1 MTLLLDVWP
10 QRKIDFQDNIPASIM
25 TASTDWQKRVK
36 GNSSHLLRFV
46 MYDVRGDVVQE
57 P

>member
-1 MTLLLDVWP
+1 MTLLLDVGP
-10 QRKIDFQDNIPASIM
+10 RRKIDFQDNIPTRIM
-25 TASTDWQKRVK
+25 TPSTDWQKKVK
-36 GNSSHLLRFV
+36 GNSSHLLGFV